1 MGVSRLATWFIAG
14 AMCLAGAA
22 MVWQQPANAADA
34 AKSAKAAEPEVGNP
48 ANDTC
53 LGCHGNEGFAAP
65 GADGQ
70 MRQLHVIKDKFGK
83 SVHGKRICVEC
94 HTDITEIP
102 HKTGVTHKV
111 SCVTCHE
118 ALWDAA
124 KAEGKTKENERL
136 GVVVQQIDHYMRSIH
151 ARPNREDQS
160 RTNATC
166 YNCHAPHYIYA
177 KGSDE
182 RAEWRLSVPNA
193 CGKCHAK
200 EREQYATSV
209 HGKAVLNDKNPV
221 AAICSDCHTTHDVE
235 NPATDAASNT
245 ASSSFSNMSLKNVA
259 CGIKPLEC

>member
-1 MGVSRLATWFIAG
+1 MRVSRLATWVIAG
-14 AMCLAGAA
+14 VICLAGAS
-22 MVWQQPANAADA
+22 VLWQEQAKAADA
-34 AKSAKAAEPEVGNP
+34 ASAKDAEPAVGNP

-53 LGCHGNEGFAAP
+53 LACHGNEGFAMP

-83 SVHGKRICVEC
+83 SVHGKRACVEC

-124 KAEGKTKENERL
+124 KMENKTQENARL
-136 GVVVQQIDHYMRSIH
+136 GVVVQQIDKYMRSIH

-177 KGSDE
+177 KGSPE

-193 CGKCHAK
+193 CGKC
-200 EREQYATSV
+200 Q
-209 HGKAVLNDKNPV
+209 
-221 AAICSDCHTTHDVE
+221 C
-235 NPATDAASNT
+235 
-245 ASSSFSNMSLKNVA
+245 
-259 CGIKPLEC
+259 